1 MDISAFYQKF
11 KMPLI
16 ITGGVVLVGLLVWLL
31 WLIFFKPATL
41 LVSQPPLTPDAD
53 LSGGLK
59 PSETGSPTTIIL
71 DQNGQPIGLTP
82 DTGLPVLDD
91 LPQIDS
97 QGSIFNVSDVAL
109 GGLTKITPIIPQNS
123 YQPPAIVGNSV
134 RYYDATQQRFIE
146 RQSDGST
153 QRLSEDRFPSA
164 EKVVWSKN
172 GDKAVL
178 EFPDGF
184 NIIYDFK
191 TKQQVTLPKE
201 AEGFSF
207 SPNSQ
212 QLAYK
217 MQTNDFWQNWLRISS
232 TDGERVVQTEH
243 LGDNGKLVQVD
254 WSPSNQVVAMYTK
267 GETLDTQKIYPLGQ
281 HQENLPSLRVA
292 GRGFESEWDNTGD
305 RLLYSVRNES
315 TDHNPRL
322 WITEARSDT
331 MGENNIPLNIQ
342 TWAHK
347 CTFTPNDERVI
358 CAVPK
363 ELPLGAGLFPE
374 LAADVEE
381 DFYSIDIFTGQSTF
395 LATPAAIPPGFKATD
410 LTLSEDGALLVFR
423 DESRGGIYEMRL
435 R

>member
-1 MDISAFYQKF
+1 MNLRGVFEKYRLAI
-11 KMPLI
+11 L
-16 ITGGVVLVGLLVWLL
+16 ITGGVLLIGLIAWLL
-31 WLIFFKPATL
+31 WLIFFKPTPPPIQLPPAPQDGDVIGL
-41 LVSQPPLTPDAD
+41 QPSSDGSSAAIVVDA
-53 LSGGLK
+53 
-59 PSETGSPTTIIL
+59 
-71 DQNGQPIGLTP
+71 NGNPIGLVPELKGST
-82 DTGLPVLDD
+82 LENLD
-91 LPQIDS
+91 LIRS
-97 QGSIFNVSDVAL
+97 RGSVFNVSDIAL
-109 GGLTKITPIIPQNS
+109 GGLTKVTPVIPQNS
-123 YQPPAIVGNSV
+123 YQPPALVGNNV
-134 RYYDATQQRFIE
+134 RYYDATQQRFVE
-146 RQSDGST
+146 KLNDGTS
-153 QRLSEDRFPSA
+153 RLLAEDRFPQA
-164 EKVVWSKN
+164 EKVVWAKN

-184 NIIYDFK
+184 NIIYDFN
-191 TKQQVTLPKE
+191 TGQQVTLPKE

-232 TDGERVVQTEH
+232 SDGERVVQTEH
-243 LGDNGKLVQVD
+243 LGDNGRLVQVD

-267 GETLDTQKIYPLGQ
+267 GDTFDTQKIYPLGQ

-331 MGENNIPLNIQ
+331 MGENNVPLGIQ

-347 CTFTPNDERVI
+347 CTFTPNDERVV

-363 ELPLGAGLFPE
+363 ELPVGSGLFPE
-374 LAADVEE
+374 LAANVEE

-395 LATPAAIPPGFKATD
+395 LATPAGIPPGFKATD
-410 LTLSEDGALLVFR
+410 LTISEDGSLLVFR
-423 DESRGGIYEMRL
+423 DESTGGIYEMRL